1 MTIHSTKP
9 IELPTFEVPLDISS
23 ITQPDGLFW
32 QVLIPGMESTSS
44 IETSTTTHTPAPYF
58 LQYLAK

>member
-1 MTIHSTKP
+1 MTIHNTKP
-9 IELPTFEVPLDISS
+9 FELPNFEVPLDISS

-32 QVLIPGMESTSS
+32 QVVIPRMEITLS
-44 IETSTTTHTPAPYF
+44 IETSITTHTPEPYF